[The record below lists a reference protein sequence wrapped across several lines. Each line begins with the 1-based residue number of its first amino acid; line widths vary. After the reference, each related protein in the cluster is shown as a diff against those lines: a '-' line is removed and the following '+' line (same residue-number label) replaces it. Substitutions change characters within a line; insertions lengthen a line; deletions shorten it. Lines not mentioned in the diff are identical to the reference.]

1 MILNEGVNNVKNLND
16 INNQN
21 MIRVREFVN
30 FIEEV
35 SQNTDKESLNKWV
48 TKYK

>member
-35 SQNTDKESLNKWV
+35 SQNTDK
-48 TKYK
+48 